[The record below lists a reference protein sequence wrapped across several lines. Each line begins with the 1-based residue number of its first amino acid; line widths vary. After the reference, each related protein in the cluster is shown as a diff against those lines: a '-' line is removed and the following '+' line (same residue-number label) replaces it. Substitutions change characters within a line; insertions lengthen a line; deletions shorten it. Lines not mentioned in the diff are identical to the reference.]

1 MNRKVILLLSLFS
14 LTEIA
19 TAQDSMIDK
28 FSSFSRNIASGYNSF
43 RDDATLLYA
52 DFLRTSWVQFK
63 SMPSIG
69 NPRDQKTP
77 PIEYDGSD
85 DRHYSS
91 VEVPYTRLV
100 CNTEPSQ
107 PVVDIEEHS
116 GDQQY
121 FEFSCLGLGLK
132 VRVPEQNSHILSSL
146 ETADISEAWKILSD
160 KKYNNLILD
169 FLAIRQIHNLSDWA
183 YLQAIQCFTGSF
195 NGSKDAATLLSAYI
209 FARSGYKMR
218 LGMDENRLYLLFGTE
233 DIIYGKPYFKIDGY
247 NYYALEGGGSDMFIA
262 NFAWPDE
269 RSLSMHVGKQSLG
282 EGGGN
287 WRKFTSK
294 RYGITAECSTG
305 KARINF
311 FSTYPASQP
320 TEDNMT
326 RWARYANAPIDES
339 TSSQLYT
346 WLKFAILGKS
356 STESADMLLDFVQ
369 TAFQYK
375 QDEEVWGEDRI
386 FFAEETLFYPSCD
399 CEDRAILF
407 TRLVRDLLGLEVAL
421 VYYPEHLAAA
431 VRFPEGADGDSFLTP
446 DGEYTICDPSYIG
459 APIGKT
465 MPGMDNSQA
474 KLLLL

>member
-1 MNRKVILLLSLFS
+1 MNRKAILLLSLFS
-14 LTEIA
+14 LAEVA
-19 TAQDSMIDK
+19 PAQDSLIDK
-28 FSSFSRNIASGYNSF
+28 FSSFRQSAVSEYDSF
-43 RDDATLLYA
+43 RDDATLRYA
-52 DFLRTSWVQFK
+52 EFLRTSWVKFK
-63 SMPSIG
+63 SMPATD
-69 NPRDQKTP
+69 NPHDQKTP
-77 PIEYDGSD
+77 PTVYDGTD
-85 DRHYSS
+85 DRHFCS
-91 VEVPYTRLV
+91 VKVPYTRLV
-100 CNTEPSQ
+100 GKAEQ
-107 PVVDIEEHS
+107 PQTASDIEGHS
-116 GDQQY
+116 GCQQY
-121 FEFSCLGLGLK
+121 FEFFSLGLALK
-132 VRVPEQNSHILSSL
+132 VRIPERNSHILSSL

-169 FLAIRQIHNLSDWA
+169 FLAIRRSHNLSDWA
-183 YLQAIQCFTGSF
+183 YLQVIQSFTDSF
-195 NGSKDAATLLSAYI
+195 NDNKDAATLLSAYI

-218 LGMDENRLYLLFGTE
+218 LGMDEYRLFLLFGTE
-233 DIIYGKPYFKIDGY
+233 DLIYGRPYFKIDGY
-247 NYYALEGGGSDMFIA
+247 NYYPLEGEASDMFIA

-269 RSLSMHVGKQSLG
+269 KSLSMHIGKQLLG
-282 EGGGN
+282 EAGGN
-287 WRKFTSK
+287 MRKFTSK

-305 KARINF
+305 KDRIDF

-326 RWARYANAPIDES
+326 RWARYANAPMDES
-339 TSSQLYT
+339 TCSQLYP

-356 STESADMLLDFVQ
+356 LTEAADMLLDFVQ

-375 QDEEVWGEDRI
+375 KDEDVWGKDRI

-431 VRFPEGADGDSFLTP
+431 VRFPEGAEGDSFSTP
-446 DGEYTICDPSYIG
+446 DGEYTICDPTYIG

-465 MPGMDNSQA
+465 MPGMNNSQA